1 MICAEWWAFELLT
14 VIAGRLGTHE
24 LAAQTMCLQI
34 VAILFMISVGIQ
46 EATGALIGNSIGA
59 NNVTLAYR
67 FFWMTLKFTVVL
79 TLIVSAL
86 TIVLRVPITHMF
98 TEDEELIVMV
108 APLMVLTGFNFLAD
122 GTAGY
127 LNGPIRALGLQ
138 KEGSYIALVC
148 YWLIGIPLSCVL
160 AFKCNWGVTGLMTGL
175 FIGIVLS
182 VILYFILILKQDWKV
197 IAQESIQ
204 RILKEDSKIAAA
216 QQEQDMDS

>member
-59 NNVTLAYR
+59 NNVSLAYR

-79 TLIVSAL
+79 TLALSAL
-86 TIVLRVPITHMF
+86 TIILRVPITHLF
-98 TEDEELIVMV
+98 TQDEELIVMV

-122 GTAGY
+122 GIAGY
-127 LNGPIRALGLQ
+127 LAGPIRALGLQ
-138 KEGSYIALVC
+138 KKACYIALVC
-148 YWLIGIPLSCVL
+148 YWLVGIPLSCVL
-160 AFKCNWGVTGLMTGL
+160 AFKCDWGVTGLLSGL
-175 FIGIVLS
+175 LVALVLS
-182 VILYFILILKQDWKV
+182 VIFYFFLILKTDWRQV
-197 IAQESIQ
+197 AQ
-204 RILKEDSKIAAA
+204 
-216 QQEQDMDS
+216 